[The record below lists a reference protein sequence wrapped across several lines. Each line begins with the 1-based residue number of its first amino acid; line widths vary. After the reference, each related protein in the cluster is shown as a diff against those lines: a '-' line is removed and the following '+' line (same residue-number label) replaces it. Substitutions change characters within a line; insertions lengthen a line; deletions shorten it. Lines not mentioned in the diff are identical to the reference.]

1 MGGYAAPLHPSI
13 AGVASDSP
21 LLCAT
26 RARPKPPSTNAS
38 TLVRPSW
45 RRDSLANPKASS
57 GPWPERWA
65 GGARP
70 IMVEGSPKQS
80 LRCFLP
86 VRWDYM
92 YCNTVEALL
101 TSNDLFSPGPVHPSY
116 HHDVRRPPAPPGP
129 VDSASTANV
138 WVQLQPTHPH
148 RVDVFIKT
156 TNQPK
161 KEKVLKTWWSS
172 PVVFSEALPIS
183 QCVQA

>member
-116 HHDVRRPPAPPGP
+116 HHDVRRPPAPPAP
-129 VDSASTANV
+129 VDSASTACDRRGT
-138 WVQLQPTHPH
+138 QLFPGSSDRCRCQIFE
-148 RVDVFIKT
+148 FI
-156 TNQPK
+156 
-161 KEKVLKTWWSS
+161 L
-172 PVVFSEALPIS
+172 FSASFSRFL
-183 QCVQA
+183 